1 MISRDMQYLA
11 LACDFDQTLA
21 NQGLAAAS
29 TLTALER
36 LRASGRKLIL
46 VTGRQL
52 DDLLRVFPEAALFER
67 VVAENG
73 AVLHR
78 PATAETT
85 LLAASPPEVFLRALR
100 RRGVEPLSI
109 GAVIVA
115 SSEPQDE
122 AILTIIRELGL
133 ELQLIYNKGAV
144 MILPSGVNKGTG
156 LLAALDELSLS
167 PRNTV
172 GIGDAENDHALLS
185 VCGCGIAV
193 ANSIPTLIDRADFTT
208 VQSNGKGVEEIV
220 DKLLADDLRGIP
232 NRLSRGSHP
241 TGRYGRRSPLA

>member
-21 NQGLAAAS
+21 NQGLVAAS
-29 TLTALER
+29 ALTALER

-52 DDLLRVFPEAALFER
+52 DDLLRVFPEAAIFER

-78 PATAETT
+78 PAAAETK
-85 LLAASPPEVFLRALR
+85 LLAASPPEAFLRVLR
-100 RRGVEPLSI
+100 RRGVQPLSI

-115 SSEPQDE
+115 SNEPQDE
-122 AILTIIRELGL
+122 TILSIIRELGL

-144 MILPSGVNKGTG
+144 MVLPPGVNKGTG

-167 PRNTV
+167 PQNTV
-172 GIGDAENDHALLS
+172 GIGDAENDLALLS
-185 VCGCGIAV
+185 VCECGIAV
-193 ANSIPTLIDRADFTT
+193 ANSIPTLIERADFTT

-241 TGRYGRRSPLA
+241 TGRHG